1 MVTLCKK
8 IAGAKWFQNFII
20 SVIILAGVLVG
31 IQTYGEKI
39 EQWTPIIDRIDWII
53 LIIFTL
59 EVIIKITAEGNQ
71 PQNYFKDT
79 WNLFDFF
86 IVAACFAG
94 PFIGDNAEFLPV
106 LRLIRIL
113 RVFKLVTALPELQL
127 IVGALLRSIPSM
139 AYISLLLGLLFYIY
153 GAMAVFMFGPNDPIH
168 FDNLQTAILSLFR
181 VITLE
186 DWTDIMYI
194 NMYGCDSYGYGG
206 GNEALC
212 TNPSASPILASFF
225 FVSFVLIG
233 TMIVLNLFIGV
244 IMNGMDEMKA
254 ETEIKARVERKNKE
268 DGADLKNE
276 MHLLIDKVDS
286 LKEELSLLSHLYEN
300 ERNGKPTLKN
310 IHEQINGESREVLNK
325 PTR

>member
-1 MVTLCKK
+1 MVLLCKK
-8 IAGAKWFQNFII
+8 IAEAKWFQHFII
-20 SVIILAGVLVG
+20 AVIILAGVLVG
-31 IQTYGEKI
+31 IQTYDDKVAH
-39 EQWTPIIDRIDWII
+39 WTPIIDALDWII

-59 EVIIKITAEGNQ
+59 EVFIKITAEGNQ
-71 PQNYFKDT
+71 PQNYFKDA

-94 PFIGDNAEFLPV
+94 PFLGDNAEFLPV

-153 GAMAVFMFGPNDPIH
+153 GAMAVFLFGDNDPIH
-168 FDNLQTAILSLFR
+168 FANLQRGILSLFR

-206 GNEALC
+206 NEALC
-212 TNPSASPILASFF
+212 TNPSRSPILASLF

-254 ETEIKARVERKNKE
+254 ETEIKAKVNRKNKE
-268 DGADLKNE
+268 QGTDLKNE

-286 LKEELSLLSHLYEN
+286 LKEELSLLTHLYDQEK
-300 ERNGKPTLKN
+300 NGKSM
-310 IHEQINGESREVLNK
+310 INGLPKQVNGETRDVLNK

>member
-1 MVTLCKK
+1 MVALCKK
-8 IAGAKWFQNFII
+8 IAQSKWFQNFII
-20 SVIILAGVLVG
+20 SVIILAGIMVG
-31 IQTYGEKI
+31 IQTYGEKVD
-39 EQWTPIIDRIDWII
+39 QWTPIIDVIDWII
-53 LIIFTL
+53 LIIFTV
-59 EVIIKITAEGNQ
+59 EVFIKITAEGNQ

-86 IVAACFAG
+86 IVVACFAG
-94 PFIGDNAEFLPV
+94 PFLGDNAEFLPV

-153 GAMAVFMFGPNDPIH
+153 GAMAVFLFGPNDPIH
-168 FDNLQTAILSLFR
+168 FENLQTAILSLFR

-194 NMYGCDSYGYGG
+194 NMYGCDNYGYE

-212 TNPSASPILASFF
+212 TNSYASPVLASFF

-254 ETEIKARVERKNKE
+254 ETEVKARVQRKKKE
-268 DGADLKNE
+268 SGADLKNE
-276 MHLLIDKVDS
+276 IHLLVDKVDA
-286 LKEELSLLSHLYEN
+286 LKQELSLLTHLYE
-300 ERNGKPTLKN
+300 EEKN
-310 IHEQINGESREVLNK
+310 IKPFANDTHKQINGSSK
-325 PTR
+325 KFFSKQTR

>member
-1 MVTLCKK
+1 MMVTLCKK
-8 IAGAKWFQNFII
+8 IAEAKWFQNFII

-31 IQTYGEKI
+31 IQTYGE
-39 EQWTPIIDRIDWII
+39 EVAQWTTIIDAIDWII

-71 PQNYFKDT
+71 PQNYFKDA

-153 GAMAVFMFGPNDPIH
+153 GAMAVFMFGANDPIH
-168 FDNLQTAILSLFR
+168 FENLQIGILSLFR

-186 DWTDIMYI
+186 DWTDVMYI
-194 NMYGCDSYGYGG
+194 NMYGCDNYGYG

-212 TNPSASPILASFF
+212 TNPSGSPIIASLF

-254 ETEIKARVERKNKE
+254 ETEIKAKVERKAKD
-268 DGADLKNE
+268 DGTDLKNE

-300 ERNGKPTLKN
+300 ERNGKPVLQEVYKYK
-310 IHEQINGESREVLNK
+310 QVNGE
-325 PTR
+325 P

>member
-1 MVTLCKK
+1 MVALCKK
-8 IAGAKWFQNFII
+8 IAEAKWFQHFII
-20 SVIILAGVLVG
+20 AVILLAGILVG
-31 IQTYGEKI
+31 IQTYGERV
-39 EQWTPIIDRIDWII
+39 EQWTSIIDTIDWVI
-53 LIIFTL
+53 LIIFTA
-59 EVIIKITAEGNQ
+59 EVFIKITAQGNQ
-71 PQNYFKDT
+71 PQNYFKDA

-86 IVAACFAG
+86 IVVACYAG
-94 PFIGDNAEFLPV
+94 PFLGDNAEFLPV

-153 GAMAVFMFGPNDPIH
+153 GAMAVFLFGPNDPIH

-194 NMYGCDSYGYGG
+194 NMYGCGNYGYG

-212 TNPSASPILASFF
+212 TNSSGSPILASLF

-254 ETEIKARVERKNKE
+254 ETEIKARVARKNKE
-268 DGADLKNE
+268 DGTNLKNE

-286 LKEELSLLSHLYEN
+286 LKEELSLLSHLYEQ
-300 ERNGKPTLKN
+300 EKKEVPVLHETYKSNGKSKYK
-310 IHEQINGESREVLNK
+310 G
-325 PTR
+325 

>member
-1 MVTLCKK
+1 MVSLCKK
-8 IAGAKWFQNFII
+8 IAEAKWFQNFII
-20 SVIILAGVLVG
+20 AVIILAGILVG
-31 IQTYGEKI
+31 IQTYGEKVS
-39 EQWTPIIDRIDWII
+39 QWTSIIDTVDWII
-53 LIIFTL
+53 LIIFTV
-59 EVIIKITAEGNQ
+59 EVVIKIIAEGNQ
-71 PQNYFKDT
+71 PQNYFKDA

-94 PFIGDNAEFLPV
+94 PLLGDNAEFLPV

-139 AYISLLLGLLFYIY
+139 AYVSLLLGLLFYIY
-153 GAMAVFMFGPNDPIH
+153 GAMAVFMFGDNDPIH
-168 FDNLQTAILSLFR
+168 FENLQMATLSLFR
-181 VITLE
+181 IITLE

-194 NMYGCDSYGYGG
+194 NMFGCDNYGYD

-212 TNPSASPILASFF
+212 TNPSASPVLGALF

-254 ETEIKARVERKNKE
+254 ETEIKARAEKKNNG
-268 DGADLKNE
+268 DGTDLKNE
-276 MHLLIDKVDS
+276 IHLLVHKMDS
-286 LKEELSLLSHLYEN
+286 LKEEMSLLSHIYEN
-300 ERNGKPTLKN
+300 EKNGKSVLEEVYEYK
-310 IHEQINGESREVLNK
+310 QINGEPK
-325 PTR
+325 

>member
-1 MVTLCKK
+1 MVSLCKK
-8 IAGAKWFQNFII
+8 IAGSKWFQNFII
-20 SVIILAGVLVG
+20 VVIILAGVLVG
-31 IQTYGEKI
+31 IQTYGEKVD
-39 EQWTPIIDRIDWII
+39 QWTPIIDTLDWIV
-53 LIIFTL
+53 LIIFTA
-59 EVIIKITAEGNQ
+59 EVFIKITAEGNQ

-86 IVAACFAG
+86 IVVACYAG
-94 PFIGDNAEFLPV
+94 PFLGDNAEFLPV

-153 GAMAVFMFGPNDPIH
+153 GAMAVFLFGPNDPIH
-168 FDNLQTAILSLFR
+168 FENLQVGILSLFR

-194 NMYGCDSYGYGG
+194 NMYGCDNYGYGD
-206 GNEALC
+206 NEALC
-212 TNPSASPILASFF
+212 TNPSGSPILASLF

-254 ETEIKARVERKNKE
+254 ETEIKAKVERKNKE
-268 DGADLKNE
+268 DGMNIKNE
-276 MHLLIDKVDS
+276 MHLLIDKVDA
-286 LKEELSLLSHLYEN
+286 LKEELSLLTHLYE
-300 ERNGKPTLKN
+300 EEKNGKPVLQD
-310 IHEQINGESREVLNK
+310 IQRQVNGDNLDI
-325 PTR
+325 

>member
-1 MVTLCKK
+1 MVALCKK
-8 IAGAKWFQNFII
+8 IAESKWFQHFII
-20 SVIILAGVLVG
+20 SVILLAGVLVG
-31 IQTYGEKI
+31 IQTYGEKVA
-39 EQWTPIIDRIDWII
+39 QWSSIIDALDWVI
-53 LIIFTL
+53 LIIFTV
-59 EVIIKITAEGNQ
+59 EVFIKVTAQGNQ

-86 IVAACFAG
+86 IVAACYAG
-94 PFIGDNAEFLPV
+94 PFLGDNAEFLPV

-153 GAMAVFMFGPNDPIH
+153 GAMAVFLFGENDPIH
-168 FDNLQTAILSLFR
+168 FENLQRGILSLFR

-194 NMYGCDSYGYGG
+194 NMYGCENYGYG

-212 TNPSASPILASFF
+212 TNSSGSPILASMF

-254 ETEIKARVERKNKE
+254 ETEIKAKVARKNKE
-268 DGADLKNE
+268 EGTNLKSE
-276 MHLLIDKVDS
+276 IHLLVDKVDS
-286 LKEELSLLSHLYEN
+286 LKEELSLLTHLYDQEK
-300 ERNGKPTLKN
+300 NGKPILQNVKR
-310 IHEQINGESREVLNK
+310 EQMNGESKVINK
-325 PTR
+325 PSP

>member
-8 IAGAKWFQNFII
+8 ITESKWFQNFII
-20 SVIILAGVLVG
+20 AVIILAGVLVG
-31 IQTYGEKI
+31 IQTYGEKVI
-39 EQWTPIIDRIDWII
+39 HWAPVIDKLDWII
-53 LIIFTL
+53 LIIFTI

-94 PFIGDNAEFLPV
+94 PFLGDNAEFLPV

-153 GAMAVFMFGPNDPIH
+153 GAMAVFLFGENDPIH
-168 FDNLQTAILSLFR
+168 FENLQRGILSLFR

-194 NMYGCDSYGYGG
+194 NMYGCENYGYGG
-206 GNEALC
+206 GNQALC
-212 TNPSASPILASFF
+212 TNSYGSPILASMF

-254 ETEIKARVERKNKE
+254 ETEMKAKIKRKNKDE
-268 DGADLKNE
+268 GTNLKNE
-276 MHLLIDKVDS
+276 IHLLIDKVDS
-286 LKEELSLLSHLYEN
+286 LKEELSLLTHLYDDEK
-300 ERNGKPTLKN
+300 NGKPILKN
-310 IHEQINGESREVLNK
+310 VHKQINGESREILNK
-325 PTR
+325 PAR

>member
-1 MVTLCKK
+1 MVAFCKR
-8 IAGAKWFQNFII
+8 IADSRWFQQFII
-20 SVIILAGVLVG
+20 TVIILAGVLVG
-31 IQTYGEKI
+31 IQTYGDKVM
-39 EQWTPIIDRIDWII
+39 QWTPIIDALDWLI
-53 LIIFTL
+53 LVIFTI

-71 PQNYFKDT
+71 PQNYFKDA

-86 IVAACFAG
+86 IVVACYAG
-94 PFIGDNAEFLPV
+94 PFLGDSAEFLPV

-153 GAMAVFMFGPNDPIH
+153 GAMAVFLFGANDPIH
-168 FDNLQTAILSLFR
+168 FENLQMAILSLFR

-194 NMYGCDSYGYGG
+194 NMYGCDNYGYG

-212 TNPSASPILASFF
+212 TNPSGSPILAAMF

-254 ETEIKARVERKNKE
+254 ETELKAKVKRKNKE
-268 DGADLKNE
+268 DGTNLKNE
-276 MHLLIDKVDS
+276 IHLLIDKVDGI
-286 LKEELSLLSHLYEN
+286 KEELSVLTHLYDQ
-300 ERNGKPTLKN
+300 ERKEVPLIGKAYEHTNGK
-310 IHEQINGESREVLNK
+310 SR
-325 PTR
+325 